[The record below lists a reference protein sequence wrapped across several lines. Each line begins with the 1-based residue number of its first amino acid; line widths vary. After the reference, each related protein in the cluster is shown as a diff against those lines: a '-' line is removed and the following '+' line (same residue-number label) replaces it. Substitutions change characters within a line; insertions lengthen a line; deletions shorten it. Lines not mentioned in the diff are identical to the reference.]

1 MDTTTIAVS
10 SSGSTMIT
18 LSSINDG
25 ILEGNET
32 IIISLANELDIP
44 NDMVIPDPVTITI
57 TDNNG
62 MYIQLHYRMIVIIRW
77 IFFY

>member
-1 MDTTTIAVS
+1 MDSTTITVS
-10 SSGSTMIT
+10 SSGRTMIT
-18 LSSINDG
+18 LSGIDDG

-32 IIISLANELDIP
+32 IIISLANAIDIP
-44 NDMVIPDPVTITI
+44 PSMTTPDPVTITI

-62 MYIQLHYRMIVIIRW
+62 MYIHYRMIVIIRW